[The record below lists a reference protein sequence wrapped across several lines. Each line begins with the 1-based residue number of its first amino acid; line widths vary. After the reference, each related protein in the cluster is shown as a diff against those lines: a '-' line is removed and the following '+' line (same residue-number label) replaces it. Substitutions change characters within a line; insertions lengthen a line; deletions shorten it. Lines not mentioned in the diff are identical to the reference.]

1 MSKLRCISVGK
12 FARQVF
18 EEVEKVRPPNV
29 SFSMFLAIAAKHYLD
44 TYNEPV
50 EICGEVPNFYA
61 DVGSWESEI
70 KNMQSKDFIK
80 LQQRHQLLGHLLK
93 VQSRKRI

>member
-12 FARQVF
+12 FAKKVF
-18 EEVEKVRPPNV
+18 DEVERVRPSNV

-50 EICGEVPNFYA
+50 DVYGEVPNFYA
-61 DVGSWESEI
+61 DIGSWESEI
-70 KNMQSKDFIK
+70 KNMSSEDFIK